1 MWKIISFAN
10 ETLGTILIKCTN
22 SIFGKMIYKLLA
34 NATNVEDNY
43 LANKTLKNHKN
54 VNIHLRRTVNLKN
67 TLENNITFHWTPST
81 CPSILPSSSISP
93 PSPTCMKSTPGWAQG
108 ETNAC
113 NSPCT
118 IGMFKSRHNAYN
130 LISLLP
136 HPPLPFQISSI
147 EWFTHGKLAKL
158 PYISEIIQNLLASQL
173 LHSHFV
179 SESEIP
185 KVKVKTR
192 GQKIQKQHN
201 EMIDERSNI
210 EWILWTRKRP
220 KQKEAKRSKTIEV
233 KKHGGQK

>member
-1 MWKIISFAN
+1 MSKIISLQMKPLELKKHIRKQHYLPLNAFDVPLN
-10 ETLGTILIKCTN
+10 PPIFFNLTTITHVPHAW
-22 SIFGKMIYKLLA
+22 SP
-34 NATNVEDNY
+34 
-43 LANKTLKNHKN
+43 
-54 VNIHLRRTVNLKN
+54 LRAEPK
-67 TLENNITFHWTPST
+67 E
-81 CPSILPSSSISP
+81 
-93 PSPTCMKSTPGWAQG
+93 

-113 NSPCT
+113 TSPCT
-118 IGMFKSRHNAYN
+118 IGMFKSRYNAYN

-179 SESEIP
+179 SGSEIP

-220 KQKEAKRSKTIEV
+220 K
-233 KKHGGQK
+233 GQKQ